1 MERGQLIAYHRK
13 RLKLTQT
20 ELGEKVNVTAQA
32 VSKWEKGLSEPD
44 LSTIQ
49 KLCKIFEIDVT
60 EFFAEEPSEGTAENS
75 PIEAP
80 SEEAA
85 PAISPSEKI
94 KPAPSEEATPAAAP
108 SEIVGPAAAPVIAEE
123 AAPAVAAA
131 PAKRPPVPV
140 QPKIIVGYCDRCKRP
155 IDQREKYTVE
165 HHGRGAGVQY
175 LYCPQCKHEMDLSN
189 ANYEYSH
196 CKKMFKWSMLWGG
209 IAGGAVVLLSVILA
223 IVFKESLALLLLAVA
238 AMAFA
243 FTAQCFWNGFLIE
256 FLQFFLHSF
265 RMPLLIFHL
274 DLNGIIWFI
283 TVKLFLMVLSGL
295 LSVLLFIL
303 GLFLTFL
310 ISIFV
315 FPFTLIAKLHQMK
328 KLKETLERV
337 KAEKV

>member
-13 RLKLTQT
+13 RLKLTQA

-44 LSTIQ
+44 LATIQ
-49 KLCKIFEIDVT
+49 KLGKIFEIDVT
-60 EFFAEEPSEGTAENS
+60 EFFAEEPAEVAVGSGPHEGAF
-75 PIEAP
+75 
-80 SEEAA
+80 EEAA
-85 PAISPSEKI
+85 PAISSH
-94 KPAPSEEATPAAAP
+94 
-108 SEIVGPAAAPVIAEE
+108 EE
-123 AAPAVAAA
+123 AAPASY
-131 PAKRPPVPV
+131 PMSGTVPSE
-140 QPKIIVGYCDRCKRP
+140 PKIIVGYCDRCKRP

-165 HHGRGAGVQY
+165 HRGRGTGTQY
-175 LYCPQCKHEMDLSN
+175 LYCPQCKHEMDLSH
-189 ANYEYSH
+189 ASYEYSH

-209 IAGGAVVLLSVILA
+209 IAGGAVTLLAVILA

-243 FTAQCFWNGFLIE
+243 FTAQCFWGGFLVE

-283 TVKLFLMVLSGL
+283 TVKLFLMFLSGL

-328 KLKETLERV
+328 KLKETLEGV